1 MLLSFNQVL
10 FLILTVVG
18 VVVLVFL
25 ARFLIQLRRTAREGE
40 KALVEAQDLLAD
52 LRTLEKKL
60 NARVDDVG
68 EILVSS
74 KKTAAG
80 AAEIAQFV
88 AGRVLRPLS
97 NYWPVIYPLLR
108 FGWKKYRKRKEEK
121 DKERDDVES

>member
-1 MLLSFNQVL
+1 MSLSLNQIL

-25 ARFLIQLRRTAREGE
+25 VRFLIQLTRTAREGE
-40 KALVEAQDLLAD
+40 KALVEAQGLLAD

-68 EILVSS
+68 QILDSS
-74 KKTAAG
+74 KKTVAG

-88 AGRVLRPLS
+88 AGRALRPVS
-97 NYWPVIYPLLR
+97 AYWPIIYPLLR
-108 FGWKKYRKRKEEK
+108 FGWKKYRKHKNEK
-121 DKERDDVES
+121 KERDDVAS

>member
-1 MLLSFNQVL
+1 MFLSFNQTL

-40 KALVEAQDLLAD
+40 KALVEAQGLLAD

-68 EILVSS
+68 QILESS
-74 KKTAAG
+74 KKAVSGAG
-80 AAEIAQFV
+80 EIAQFV
-88 AGRVLRPLS
+88 ALRMLRPAS
-97 NYWPVIYPLLR
+97 TYWPIIYPILR
-108 FGWKKYRKRKEEK
+108 FGWKKYRKRKEKEK
-121 DKERDDVES
+121 DDVAS

>member
-1 MLLSFNQVL
+1 MFLSFNQTL

-40 KALVEAQDLLAD
+40 KALIEAQGLLAD

-68 EILVSS
+68 QILESS
-74 KKTAAG
+74 KKAVSGAG
-80 AAEIAQFV
+80 EIAQFV
-88 AGRVLRPLS
+88 ALRMLRPAS
-97 NYWPVIYPLLR
+97 TYWPIIYPVLR
-108 FGWKKYRKRKEEK
+108 FGWKKYRKRKEKEK
-121 DKERDDVES
+121 DDVAT

>member
-1 MLLSFNQVL
+1 MFLSFNQTL

-40 KALVEAQDLLAD
+40 KALVEAQGLLAD

-68 EILVSS
+68 QILESS
-74 KKTAAG
+74 KKAVSGAG
-80 AAEIAQFV
+80 EIAQFV
-88 AGRVLRPLS
+88 ALRMLRPAS
-97 NYWPVIYPLLR
+97 TYWPIIYPILR
-108 FGWKKYRKRKEEK
+108 FGWKKYRKRKEKEK
-121 DKERDDVES
+121 DDVAT